1 MKPLPTVRAALLAEL
16 EKARDPWL
24 VEGLWMREAV
34 GIIGGE
40 PKCGKSFLALDLA
53 VAVAAGIPCLRHFP
67 AQHSGPVL
75 LYAAEDAAPIV
86 RQRLELTDAQYV
98 KLQPI
103 FQQRLSELQIL
114 QGRLQQSASDQER
127 KQVLRDVKRGADT
140 FNSQVTKV
148 LSTPQKSDWR
158 KLRDEA
164 REKVE

>member
-1 MKPLPTVRAALLAEL
+1 MMKARRSWAIFALGAALWLCGSQSPVALAQNAL
-16 EKARDPWL
+16 LDSIP
-24 VEGLWMREAV
+24 
-34 GIIGGE
+34 
-40 PKCGKSFLALDLA
+40 ALD
-53 VAVAAGIPCLRHFP
+53 V
-67 AQHSGPVL
+67 
-75 LYAAEDAAPIV
+75 V
-86 RQRLELTDAQYV
+86 RQRLELTDAQYA

-114 QGRLQQSASDQER
+114 QGRLQQSASDQEK

>member
-1 MKPLPTVRAALLAEL
+1 MMDARRSWAIVTLVAAVWLCGSQSPMALAQQ
-16 EKARDPWL
+16 P
-24 VEGLWMREAV
+24 
-34 GIIGGE
+34 
-40 PKCGKSFLALDLA
+40 FLDSIPALD
-53 VAVAAGIPCLRHFP
+53 V
-67 AQHSGPVL
+67 
-75 LYAAEDAAPIV
+75 V

-127 KQVLRDVKRGADT
+127 KQVLRDVKRGANAFD
-140 FNSQVTKV
+140 SQVARV
-148 LSTPQKSDWR
+148 LSTPQKNDWR